1 MQKILYGVLAFLA
14 LHGIS
19 EACTGLKLTA
29 KDGKTVHGRTLEFGI
44 DVKPSLAF
52 VPQGY
57 SFTSTTPNGNGLAYK
72 SKYAAIGAFCFDQLL
87 LMDGINEKGLSIG
100 VFYFPGFAGY
110 TPTTKENQSHS
121 LSPID
126 FSNWILTQFATLD
139 EVKDG
144 IKNVMIAPTVA
155 NSWGPT
161 PPPFHYIV
169 FDKDGN
175 SIVIE
180 PVDGKLNVYD
190 NALGVLTNSP
200 GFDWHLTN
208 LRNFIN
214 LSPNNKPA
222 LKIEGVTLAPFGQ
235 GSGLVGMPGDFTPP
249 SRFVRAAIFST
260 SAIPSDTA
268 EEAIYQTFHILNQFD
283 IPVGSARQVVNGVT
297 HTDYTLATVAR
308 DPNSL
313 KYYLKTY
320 DDQNI
325 KMVDLKDFDKNAKEA
340 KTVGT
345 DGRQKSSNISKE
357 LKPLKHN

>member
-1 MQKILYGVLAFLA
+1 
-14 LHGIS
+14 
-19 EACTGLKLTA
+19 
-29 KDGKTVHGRTLEFGI
+29 
-44 DVKPSLAF
+44 
-52 VPQGY
+52 
-57 SFTSTTPNGNGLAYK
+57 
-72 SKYAAIGAFCFDQLL
+72 
-87 LMDGINEKGLSIG
+87 
-100 VFYFPGFAGY
+100 
-110 TPTTKENQSHS
+110 
-121 LSPID
+121 
-126 FSNWILTQFATLD
+126 
-139 EVKDG
+139 
-144 IKNVMIAPTVA
+144 VMIAPTVA